1 MSASVVLST
10 FNDHFMEFVNDVVNV
25 FPENIDVLSAQN
37 AFIMIRKANPK
48 LLIKIWSTHIVS
60 RYKDVIEA
68 GDLGF
73 FVEKDYLE
81 DFSKNK
87 NSKIII
93 DAIDRIRNP
102 VKLMSIED
110 QTKTMKYVQ
119 NLTKLAQLYE
129 DF

>member
-60 RYKDVIEA
+60 RYKDVIES

-87 NSKIII
+87 NAKVII

>member
-48 LLIKIWSTHIVS
+48 LLIKIWSTHIIS

-87 NSKIII
+87 NAKIII

>member
-37 AFIMIRKANPK
+37 AFTMIRKANPK

-87 NSKIII
+87 NAKVII